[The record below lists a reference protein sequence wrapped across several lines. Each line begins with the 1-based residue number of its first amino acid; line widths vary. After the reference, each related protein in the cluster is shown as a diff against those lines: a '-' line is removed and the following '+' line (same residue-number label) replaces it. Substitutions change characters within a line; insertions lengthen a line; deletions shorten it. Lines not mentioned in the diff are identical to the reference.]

1 MKTKE
6 ELQSEI
12 YEQILEIKRVM
23 KGQFASVESDATNRL
38 AIANLYIALSNLI
51 K

>member
-6 ELQSEI
+6 ELQAEIYSEI
-12 YEQILEIKRVM
+12 SEIKSNM
-23 KGQFASVESDATNRL
+23 KSCFSGDESNSTYRL